1 MKYVQVEHM
10 KKQKKENIE
19 AKMKNI
25 NNCYE
30 KYKEEYGEEFLQNN
44 WLKCYSSNSGIHP
57 NSMFLDN
64 EIDIEKLP
72 FNNVKDNKEALKTI
86 LEIAKKNKMNIY
98 I

>member
-57 NSMFLDN
+57 NSMF
-64 EIDIEKLP
+64 
-72 FNNVKDNKEALKTI
+72 
-86 LEIAKKNKMNIY
+86 
-98 I
+98 